1 MWLCVHEIF
10 VMFHLMALSPT
21 VSHACSLMLVSSA
34 ESLLEGMQSGQ
45 LLQADAPAA
54 GKDTGELQLH
64 HRAKAE
70 SCFWRG

>member
-1 MWLCVHEIF
+1 MLLYIRIIF
-10 VMFHLMALSPT
+10 AMFHLFALSPA

-34 ESLLEGMQSGQ
+34 ESVLEGMQSGQ

-54 GKDTGELQLH
+54 GEDTGELQLH

-70 SCFWRG
+70 SYFWCG